1 MNCKNYEPVEV
12 HTGCSG
18 CKSTLPFPEC
28 VRSCVDDTTGIRR
41 NWTPAQPE
49 PAAPDS
55 HADLRQHCFECAK
68 FLDCDHYCAPTAGCF
83 VAMEPPAPDISKG
96 VWLRSAWS
104 GHWWPWDSSLE
115 CRADVVMVNGEKF
128 VRQGVPDGFCQ
139 HSCAYFSLVRR
150 LAACLRG
157 GKWSDFVK
165 ITNEAKRISPET
177 KGE

>member
-1 MNCKNYEPVEV
+1 MNVKEIIKAWLKEHKYEGLFNSDIE
-12 HTGCSG
+12 CG
-18 CKSTLPFPEC
+18 CKLDDFMPCGEMSHDCETGYIQPGSHDGFDFM
-28 VRSCVDDTTGIRR
+28 VRADK
-41 NWTPAQPE
+41 PPKQP
-49 PAAPDS
+49 
-55 HADLRQHCFECAK
+55 
-68 FLDCDHYCAPTAGCF
+68 
-83 VAMEPPAPDISKG
+83 EPPAPDISKG

>member
-1 MNCKNYEPVEV
+1 MNVKEIIKAWLKEHKYEGLFNSDIE
-12 HTGCSG
+12 CG
-18 CKSTLPFPEC
+18 CKLDDFMPCGEMRHDCEAGYIQPGSHDGFDFM
-28 VRSCVDDTTGIRR
+28 VRADK
-41 NWTPAQPE
+41 PPKQP
-49 PAAPDS
+49 
-55 HADLRQHCFECAK
+55 
-68 FLDCDHYCAPTAGCF
+68 
-83 VAMEPPAPDISKG
+83 EPPAPDISKG